1 MAKGPSKALPSSS
14 KAGRLERISD
24 RGGLQRC
31 HRRSFRGI
39 RYGVRRSSGCPWLE
53 KSQQT
58 TAAVRVTA
66 WDIISGVDSSDD
78 GMTRAAAQGTAL
90 AYLLRDAST
99 LRFGSV
105 TIADVARLLQG
116 VACSLRY
123 WAWET
128 GPRTRS
134 SAPAHWDVE
143 NEYHVQDMLGVVLAL
158 PPSPILSQR
167 EFRFVPKMPPILGHA
182 PSASES
188 SLCASRCAAC
198 RRTK

>member
-99 LRFGSV
+99 CVSGRSPSRTLPACCRVWRAPCGIGRGRPDRAPEVPLRRIGMSK
-105 TIADVARLLQG
+105 TSIMSRTCWGWSSRSLLPRSCRKG
-116 VACSLRY
+116 NHICPENAPN
-123 WAWET
+123 T
-128 GPRTRS
+128 RTRS
-134 SAPAHWDVE
+134 
-143 NEYHVQDMLGVVLAL
+143 
-158 PPSPILSQR
+158 
-167 EFRFVPKMPPILGHA
+167 
-182 PSASES
+182 
-188 SLCASRCAAC
+188 
-198 RRTK
+198 

>member
-1 MAKGPSKALPSSS
+1 
-14 KAGRLERISD
+14 
-24 RGGLQRC
+24 
-31 HRRSFRGI
+31 
-39 RYGVRRSSGCPWLE
+39 
-53 KSQQT
+53 
-58 TAAVRVTA
+58 
-66 WDIISGVDSSDD
+66 
-78 GMTRAAAQGTAL
+78 MTRAAAQGTAL

-167 EFRFVPKMPPILGHA
+167 ESNLSRKCHQYSDTLLALPRAASA
-182 PSASES
+182 PRA
-188 SLCASRCAAC
+188 APAC